1 LQPTLSPLPQQ
12 LALLVLLL
20 ALLRRLMLQG
30 AGVWTK
36 PAPLM
41 QQQLLLLLPL
51 TSAAVRTALCGP
63 QCAMAFAQQSSCLAC
78 PQH

>member
-41 QQQLLLLLPL
+41 QQQLLL
-51 TSAAVRTALCGP
+51 
-63 QCAMAFAQQSSCLAC
+63 
-78 PQH
+78 